1 MEKCRYARC
10 GSNAE
15 LILVI
20 GDRRVYLCR
29 KHYERILR
37 YAERVISDT
46 LYLETI
52 LKLKCRRVHIRAF
65 KH

>member
-10 GSNAE
+10 GRDSE

-37 YAERVISDT
+37 YAERVIRNSLD
-46 LYLETI
+46 LETL
-52 LKLKCRRVHIRAF
+52 LKLKYGRLYIRAF